1 MAAKTSPITPSVLA
15 WALRQDGRS
24 ADEIAET
31 LKVEPSTL
39 AGWISAEA
47 RPSVGQVS
55 ELARALH
62 RPRAFFFLPAPPAG
76 SAMPS
81 GFRRPPG
88 GGDKTVGAGAL
99 LEVRRAKR
107 LQQAVVWAT
116 RDDSPPNVP
125 LATQTHAPT
134 QVAARVRDWLG
145 VLPDELWSNDYAALR
160 RWRTAIEDVGILVF
174 ALQLGKDEVRGFA
187 SWDERAPMIVLN
199 TSQIGPAARS
209 FTLGHELAHLVLRQ
223 ATACLE
229 PADLVID
236 TAQERWCEEFSA
248 ALLMPT
254 QQALE
259 LVTTVGVQPGTGGID
274 AVRAVM
280 NRFRVS
286 ARAAALRLQE
296 LGYAKPGLYAEV
308 LRIFRPKPRKGEP
321 RSDPRPT
328 LRLRQ
333 YGEQTVSLLLGSLPP
348 TEALSVLRI
357 TVDDARRIADEVPG
371 VPAF

>member
-1 MAAKTSPITPSVLA
+1 M
-15 WALRQDGRS
+15 
-24 ADEIAET
+24 
-31 LKVEPSTL
+31 
-39 AGWISAEA
+39 
-47 RPSVGQVS
+47 
-55 ELARALH
+55 
-62 RPRAFFFLPAPPAG
+62 
-76 SAMPS
+76 
-81 GFRRPPG
+81 
-88 GGDKTVGAGAL
+88 
-99 LEVRRAKR
+99 
-107 LQQAVVWAT
+107 
-116 RDDSPPNVP
+116 
-125 LATQTHAPT
+125 
-134 QVAARVRDWLG
+134 RDWLG